1 MKKILQLIQLFV
13 WSPDSTSYNILF
25 FPLNFHYLSVQVP
38 VEHCSK
44 APYRELSCDGI
55 EANVDGVLEVW
66 RQRDL
71 RTLLLLLLVC
81 CNMERG
87 AKEKST
93 FRSGSRSRPTVRQ
106 LVEPLVMILG
116 GVTHSCP
123 RRGKWSAGGPSCF
136 SLREPWAAVW
146 RRDWATR
153 SPGSYCSFS
162 GAAPAVSP
170 QYRHYQTSLAAL
182 TKSWETEEEME
193 VSTLAGPSQKVWL
206 QHI

>member
-1 MKKILQLIQLFV
+1 MVKWDIEV
-13 WSPDSTSYNILF
+13 RWSPHRKLPCNS
-25 FPLNFHYLSVQVP
+25 
-38 VEHCSK
+38 
-44 APYRELSCDGI
+44 I
-55 EANVDGVLEVW
+55 EANMNGVFKVW
-66 RQRDL
+66 GQRDL

-81 CNMERG
+81 CNMKRGENHQSLKVLETHPVWERVVLLVTVSG
-87 AKEKST
+87 A
-93 FRSGSRSRPTVRQ
+93 
-106 LVEPLVMILG
+106 
-116 GVTHSCP
+116 THSCP

-182 TKSWETEEEME
+182 TKSWEKEIQRKTWRVNISRRVTE
-193 VSTLAGPSQKVWL
+193 TLNAAHLALCLEPPAGRFKPQFKAKAPAAHVQSCMKTV
-206 QHI
+206 